1 MSKYTTTF
9 LEIARVLKGDFV
21 EFAEAVE
28 LVKPFLFKRVMPFY
42 NDNAEDKSIFQ
53 IQFIGH
59 YMNYELGFETPDMFI
74 GRLYNRL
81 AIIMPRYTQLY
92 KTMQLDLD
100 DMLRTF
106 SEEETREGTENG
118 NNNFTNTLTHGLK
131 TVTTSTDS
139 GEATQT
145 NNLTNAENRNLTKIE
160 DRNLGNS
167 RIETINQQ
175 TLNSD
180 EPNTTILSNAY
191 ASNLQKVDADNQWTG
206 TDTGTVETTDSGT
219 VSTSNTGTVK
229 NISSANGN
237 VNQTNS
243 GDDKTVN
250 SGGHNINRNETVTR
264 KGYNAD
270 KNRLLAEFRDN
281 ILNLNA
287 MLISECADLFM
298 QIF

>member
-28 LVKPFLFKRVMPFY
+28 LVKPFVFKRVMPFY
-42 NDNAEDKSIFQ
+42 NGKEEDKSIFQ
-53 IQFIGH
+53 NQFIGH
-59 YMNYELGFETPDMFI
+59 YMSYELGFETPDMFI

-81 AIIMPRYTQLY
+81 AVIMPRYAELY
-92 KTMQLDLD
+92 KTTQLDLD

-106 SEEETREGTENG
+106 SEEETRDVTENG
-118 NNNFTNTLTHGLK
+118 SNNFTNTLTHGLT
-131 TVTTSTDS
+131 TVTTSSDS

-145 NNLTNAENRNLTKIE
+145 NNLTNAENRDLTKLE

-191 ASNLQKVDADNQWTG
+191 ASNLKKEEADNQWTG
-206 TDTGTVETTDSGT
+206 TDTGTVETTDHGT

-229 NISSANGN
+229 NTSTANGN

-250 SGGHNINRNETVTR
+250 SGGHDINRNETVTR
-264 KGYNAD
+264 TGYNAD
-270 KNRLLAEFRDN
+270 KNRLLAEYREN
-281 ILNLNA
+281 IINLNK
-287 MLISECADLFM
+287 MIIDECFDLFM
-298 QIF
+298 QIM